1 MASRSTGGCPVE
13 NDPLTFLSA
22 SAARMNPPFVPKLI
36 CQSLYPKACIQ
47 KLAHET
53 ERFERLRFRTDRKPL
68 AGCDDRANCGRDHG
82 SIHAVQSPKRGG
94 QAVRFA
100 DATNARGPI
109 LVPKTFVNAVNC
121 GI

>member
-1 MASRSTGGCPVE
+1 MPK
-13 NDPLTFLSA
+13 L
-22 SAARMNPPFVPKLI
+22 VPKTF
-36 CQSLYPKACIQ
+36 IQ

-53 ERFERLRFRTDRKPL
+53 ELFERLRFRTDRKPL
-68 AGCDDRANCGRDHG
+68 AGCADRANCGRDHG

-109 LVPKTFVNAVNC
+109 LVPKTFVKAVNC

>member
-1 MASRSTGGCPVE
+1 MPK
-13 NDPLTFLSA
+13 L
-22 SAARMNPPFVPKLI
+22 VPKTF
-36 CQSLYPKACIQ
+36 IQ

-68 AGCDDRANCGRDHG
+68 TGCDGRANCARDRG
-82 SIHAVQSPKRGG
+82 SIRAVQSPKRDG
-94 QAVRFA
+94 QTVRFA

>member
-1 MASRSTGGCPVE
+1 MPK
-13 NDPLTFLSA
+13 L
-22 SAARMNPPFVPKLI
+22 VPKTF
-36 CQSLYPKACIQ
+36 IQ

-68 AGCDDRANCGRDHG
+68 AECADRANCGRDHG